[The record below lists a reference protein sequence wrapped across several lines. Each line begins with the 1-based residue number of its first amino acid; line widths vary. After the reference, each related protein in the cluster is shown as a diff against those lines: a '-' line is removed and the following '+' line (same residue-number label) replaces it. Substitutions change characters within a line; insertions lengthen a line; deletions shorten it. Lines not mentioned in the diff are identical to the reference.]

1 MSARAMAMMVDAAA
15 RNVRVVV
22 LNACDSTEQADVLRA
37 KVDCVVGMDGAIG
50 DDAARAFAIRC
61 YGALGNR
68 RSVGNAVAH
77 GVAALAAKQLPEDDP
92 SKLVGSLVAQ
102 IEERFPGQHEPA
114 TNTQLHPA
122 ARLAAMLTLVSANEL
137 VPRGERLVVLID
149 GLDEYDPPAGPP
161 IGMFED
167 RKRDARAETLTRL
180 CLGPDVDLESAPQRS
195 RPRCTTRFAVRAIRG
210 DDEGRTDGPSSS
222 SCLPGG
228 TSP

>member
-1 MSARAMAMMVDAAA
+1 MPEERFDYTNERQRHERFVGREALLARLDALLVDDSADRW
-15 RNVRVVV
+15 VVV
-22 LNACDSTEQADVLRA
+22 TGGPGMGKSAILSAWLARREAA
-37 KVDCVVGMDGAIG
+37 GAVVPHHFIRRGAY
-50 DDAARAFAIRC
+50 DW
-61 YGALGNR
+61 
-68 RSVGNAVAH
+68 
-77 GVAALAAKQLPEDDP
+77 DDP
-92 SKLVGSLVAQ
+92 AQMVGSLVAQ
-102 IEERFPGQHEPA
+102 LDERFPGAREPDPGA
-114 TNTQLHPA
+114 RMHPA
-122 ARLAAMLTLVSANEL
+122 ARLAQALSRVSEREL
-137 VPRGERLVVLID
+137 GPRGERLVVLID